1 MSSETEV
8 HKEKLQTTEKLLQD
22 VQAENSEVRLYLLHR
37 LLHLKLHND
46 WVVRPLQDIKP
57 IVSTSYILIL
67 FWIVVLDQAWYKFSI
82 FGTLRKNVNV

>member
-46 WVVRPLQDIKP
+46 
-57 IVSTSYILIL
+57 
-67 FWIVVLDQAWYKFSI
+67 
-82 FGTLRKNVNV
+82 